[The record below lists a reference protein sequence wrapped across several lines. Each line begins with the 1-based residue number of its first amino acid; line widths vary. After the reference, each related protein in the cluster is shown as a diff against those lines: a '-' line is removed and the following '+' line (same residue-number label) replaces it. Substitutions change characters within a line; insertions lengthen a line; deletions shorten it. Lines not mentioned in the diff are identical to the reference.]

1 MKVRNYERKDIIAI
15 AITITVILEIA
26 VILALINKKE
36 YSYQKIPG
44 IIIKKDFILVM
55 VNKEE
60 KKILGSN
67 KKLFIDNKE
76 KKYMIEEDRGIIMHK
91 NNQDYYEI
99 VINTKTSKEYNPND
113 IVNVVVRKTKHKL
126 IGMFKIIWEGD
137 ENDKNKTRRIR

>member
-15 AITITVILEIA
+15 AITITIILEIV

-76 KKYMIEEDRGIIMHK
+76 KKYRIEEDRGIIMHK

-137 ENDKNKTRRIR
+137 ENDKNKTRRIG

>member
-15 AITITVILEIA
+15 AIMITVILEIA

-76 KKYMIEEDRGIIMHK
+76 KKYRIEEDRGIIMHK

-137 ENDKNKTRRIR
+137 ENDKNKTRRIG